1 MKELLNLDGQILLW
15 IQEYLRVECLNGIV
29 KAISFLGNG
38 GWFWIVTALFFT
50 YGKNTKR
57 AGIMALV
64 CMAICALI
72 VNIILKNAVARIRP
86 YEALEGLTLLVER
99 QRDYS
104 FPSGHTSA
112 SFAAAWMYFKYLK
125 KSLARAFLVIAA
137 LISLSRLYVGVHY
150 PSDVLAGFL
159 IASAVSF
166 FLIRAEKKRQ
176 VGKSCCQ
183 N

>member
-38 GWFWIVTALFFT
+38 GWFWILTALFFT
-50 YGKNTKR
+50 YGKNTRR

-64 CMAICALI
+64 SMAVCALI

-86 YEALEGLTLLVER
+86 YEVLKGLTLLVER

-125 KSLARAFLVIAA
+125 KHLARAFLVMAA

-159 IASAVSF
+159 IASAVGF
-166 FLIRAEKKRQ
+166 FLIRAEQKRQ
-176 VGKSCCQ
+176 VGKSCCP